1 MGKIFYIIDYIFDWM
16 CEFYQT
22 RTCDVLKLSALWGF
36 IIILLG
42 YFTRSSITQWI
53 GLVLCCGFA
62 FVVLITGAFMVVAIA
77 IVIINELF
85 AYTERVLF
93 GKNRFFE

>member
-1 MGKIFYIIDYIFDWM
+1 MGKIFDIIDYIFDWM